1 MEYNYK
7 DNNNGE
13 VQVVGVVRRVMSG
26 LTMELMSRS
35 LVDFEV
41 FAKFG
46 IPKDCKH
53 AGTFFFL
60 LHSKEKDLNAFSF

>member
-35 LVDFEV
+35 LIDLEV
-41 FAKFG
+41 FTKFG
-46 IPKDCKH
+46 IHKDRKH

-60 LHSKEKDLNAFSF
+60 LQSKEKDLNAFSF